1 MKGIATYKEGIDF
14 VPNKYNFIYGP
25 NGTGKSTL
33 SKVLNSDNNEEG
45 INVERDT
52 INNERVVVYN
62 KKFVE
67 TNFKQDKGIKGIF
80 TLGKDSVDKH
90 KTIDAKQDD
99 ISKLNG
105 LLERNRTTIDEKKRE
120 LNELKHKIEQKC
132 WDSKQDCF
140 ELFPNVF
147 NGFKRKT
154 TYFEKCMDEWKK
166 QTDHFSVKKADLIEM
181 YQTAFDSNNVPD
193 ETYSNI
199 NIDSICS
206 FDNNILLAEEITG
219 KKDSQIS
226 VFVDYL
232 NASDWVH
239 SGLLLLGKSNGKCPF
254 CNRELP
260 ETIRTDLENYF
271 DETYSLK
278 KEKINQYYKD
288 YITVEKCINQ
298 VFDDIEKK
306 HLSYID
312 YTLYNLKKEALTEK
326 LKNNCEKISYKIN
339 NLSEIVTI
347 DSIMPLVN
355 DISTEI
361 ISFNK
366 KIQEHN
372 SFINNADAKKNVKIK
387 VWEYAIN
394 LCLDALATYH
404 SQKNPLEKA
413 NESLMQ
419 KVDEINEK
427 VKRLKYEIQEIEK
440 SIVSVQPA
448 ADAINDILQGFGF
461 LGFRIEI
468 DTTHKGMYQI
478 TRPNGEAAHDTLS
491 EGEHN
496 FISFLYFYYLCLGSQ
511 EKTGIIG
518 DKILV
523 IDDPISSMDSNVMF
537 IVSTL
542 VKQILFKC
550 KKNEDGIKQIFVLT
564 HNTYFF
570 KEITFWGRKNQL
582 ASQETS
588 YWVLNKKDENTQII
602 KYDSNPIKTTYEL
615 LWNELKQQKLHS
627 ISYRLNIMRRILE
640 HYFALLGG
648 IDYERCINDFVGT
661 DKLVCKA
668 LVSFIN
674 DGSHSIFEDYIYTPT
689 NQDIE
694 CYDKVFRLIFE
705 KMGQKEHYKMMMG
718 DISGNS

>member
-1 MKGIATYKEGIDF
+1 M
-14 VPNKYNFIYGP
+14 
-25 NGTGKSTL
+25 
-33 SKVLNSDNNEEG
+33 
-45 INVERDT
+45 
-52 INNERVVVYN
+52 
-62 KKFVE
+62 
-67 TNFKQDKGIKGIF
+67 
-80 TLGKDSVDKH
+80 
-90 KTIDAKQDD
+90 
-99 ISKLNG
+99 
-105 LLERNRTTIDEKKRE
+105 
-120 LNELKHKIEQKC
+120 
-132 WDSKQDCF
+132 
-140 ELFPNVF
+140 
-147 NGFKRKT
+147 
-154 TYFEKCMDEWKK
+154 
-166 QTDHFSVKKADLIEM
+166 
-181 YQTAFDSNNVPD
+181 
-193 ETYSNI
+193 
-199 NIDSICS
+199 
-206 FDNNILLAEEITG
+206 
-219 KKDSQIS
+219 
-226 VFVDYL
+226 
-232 NASDWVH
+232 
-239 SGLLLLGKSNGKCPF
+239 
-254 CNRELP
+254 
-260 ETIRTDLENYF
+260 
-271 DETYSLK
+271 
-278 KEKINQYYKD
+278 
-288 YITVEKCINQ
+288 
-298 VFDDIEKK
+298 
-306 HLSYID
+306 
-312 YTLYNLKKEALTEK
+312 
-326 LKNNCEKISYKIN
+326 
-339 NLSEIVTI
+339 
-347 DSIMPLVN
+347 
-355 DISTEI
+355 
-361 ISFNK
+361 
-366 KIQEHN
+366 
-372 SFINNADAKKNVKIK
+372 
-387 VWEYAIN
+387 
-394 LCLDALATYH
+394 ATYH

-661 DKLVCKA
+661 DKLVC
-668 LVSFIN
+668 
-674 DGSHSIFEDYIYTPT
+674 
-689 NQDIE
+689 E
-694 CYDKVFRLIFE
+694 C
-705 KMGQKEHYKMMMG
+705 Q
-718 DISGNS
+718 